1 MTGRRPSRRWA
12 ALLARTPRRPMGRR
26 RRVPVARRPAP
37 ESRTAS
43 PRAWLLL
50 GVTAAGAVAF
60 SLILAVI
67 GNPVEGV
74 DEMLGEAQ
82 LLLAPA
88 PEAANPEAL
97 LVPRADDGRATQAS
111 VPELMGLTRLA
122 AEAAADD
129 AEFRI
134 VFDEDFSET
143 VAEGLVSRQTPDAGS
158 LQSTGEPLRATLS
171 LGRPQAAVPSVV
183 GLAAAEARARLA
195 AGGFQVLEV
204 AAFSRDVPADHVLRQ
219 DPIAGSVINR
229 RSAVVLHLS
238 RGVETVTV
246 PPLAGRSEDDAR
258 RAVELAGLALA
269 EVVYK
274 ETGSVPNGVV
284 ESQQPAPGA
293 SLARGSDVELTVV
306 RVGEIEV
313 PELRGLSVAA
323 AERELLDRGLFIGA
337 LTRLPTAG
345 VTDEQVMEQ
354 EPGAGARVPRGFS
367 VRLTVAI
374 PGDAQAVPPSG

>member
-12 ALLARTPRRPMGRR
+12 ALLARTPRRPLGRHA
-26 RRVPVARRPAP
+26 RVPLARRPVP

-50 GVTAAGAVAF
+50 SVTAAGAVAF
-60 SLILAVI
+60 SLMLTVI
-67 GNPVEGV
+67 GNPVEGI
-74 DEMLGEAQ
+74 DGLLSEAQ
-82 LLLAPA
+82 FILAPA
-88 PEAANPEAL
+88 PEAANTGEL
-97 LVPRADDGRATQAS
+97 LVPRAEDSRANRAT
-111 VPELMGLTRLA
+111 VPALQGLTRTA
-122 AEAAADD
+122 AEAAAED
-129 AEFRI
+129 FRV

-143 VAEGLVSRQTPDAGS
+143 VEEGLVSRQTPEPGS
-158 LQSTGEPLRATLS
+158 LHDTSEPLRATLS
-171 LGRPQAAVPSVV
+171 LGRPQAAIPSVV
-183 GLAAAEARARLA
+183 GLPAAAARERLE

-204 AAFSRDVPADHVLRQ
+204 AAFSRDVPADLVLRQ

-229 RSAVVLHLS
+229 RSAVALHVS

-258 RAVELAGLALA
+258 RAVELAGLVLA
-269 EVVYK
+269 EVTYK

-284 ESQQPAPGA
+284 ESQQPEPGA
-293 SLARGSDVELTVV
+293 SIARGDEVALTVV

-313 PELRGLSVAA
+313 PELRGLAAAA

-345 VTDEQVMEQ
+345 LADEQVTEQ

-374 PGDAQAVPPSG
+374 PGEPQVVPPSG

>member
-1 MTGRRPSRRWA
+1 MTGHRPRRRWA
-12 ALLARTPRRPMGRR
+12 ALLARTARRPMGRHR
-26 RRVPVARRPAP
+26 RLPVARRPAP

-50 GVTAAGAVAF
+50 SATAAGAVAF
-60 SLILAVI
+60 SLVLAVI
-67 GNPVEGV
+67 GNPVEGL
-74 DEMLGEAQ
+74 DELLSEAQ
-82 LLLAPA
+82 YILAPA
-88 PEAANPEAL
+88 PETANAGEL
-97 LVPRADDGRATQAS
+97 LVPRAEDSRAAQAT
-111 VPELMGLTRLA
+111 VPELLGLTRPA
-122 AEAAADD
+122 AEVAAAG
-129 AEFRI
+129 ASFRI

-143 VAEGLVSRQTPDAGS
+143 VEQGLVSRQTPEAGS
-158 LQSTGEPLRATLS
+158 LHDTSESLRATLS
-171 LGRPQAAVPSVV
+171 LGQPQAPVPSVV
-183 GLAAAEARARLA
+183 GLSAEAARARLA
-195 AGGFQVLEV
+195 TGGFQVLEV

-258 RAVELAGLALA
+258 RAVELAGLVLG
-269 EVVYK
+269 EVTYK

-284 ESQQPAPGA
+284 ESQHPEPGA
-293 SLARGSDVELTVV
+293 SIARGSEIELTVV
-306 RVGEIEV
+306 RVGEIEM
-313 PELRGLSVAA
+313 PELRGLSAAA

-345 VTDEQVMEQ
+345 VVDEQIMEQ

-374 PGDAQAVPPSG
+374 PGAAQLEPPSG